1 MDELIINNISSR
13 QVLFWINYEGVF
25 LEGVRITSV
34 SPDKI
39 IDLQMYI
46 VGKYYLKGRISIQ

>member
-25 LEGVRITSV
+25 SEG
-34 SPDKI
+34 
-39 IDLQMYI
+39 
-46 VGKYYLKGRISIQ
+46 G